1 MATIVLKPL
10 MAFAF
15 FLYCRGPCDSFCF
28 TCAFSLSISYVPFF
42 SWCAEKYGNKT
53 FGSQTHLEKQV
64 EKHNISRYP
73 KYPYTFIWSLFIN
86 CCVILHIAMLVLLK
100 DPMILNVLLFLT
112 KFEPML

>member
-42 SWCAEKYGNKT
+42 LGVLKNMGTK
-53 FGSQTHLEKQV
+53 HLVAKL
-64 EKHNISRYP
+64 I
-73 KYPYTFIWSLFIN
+73 
-86 CCVILHIAMLVLLK
+86 
-100 DPMILNVLLFLT
+100 
-112 KFEPML
+112 